1 LKEAKMPSSEV
12 LEVAAGLIFIY
23 LVLSTA
29 SSGIKEFISRVF
41 DLRAKTLEGAI
52 RNMLMDTNSSLTSKL
67 LANHLITSTVQQ
79 GAKPAYISS
88 RNFAFALF
96 DIFAPASA
104 AQPRT
109 MQDLKNGI
117 NSLPDARVRSTLLG
131 LVDSAQGD
139 LEVARQ
145 RIENWYDDTME
156 RVSGWYKRKAQL
168 IIFFVGLALCV
179 VVNADTLMIVHELWN
194 DDALRTAVLEQA
206 RARGATAEVN
216 KQDGF
221 DTVAY
226 IRRVST
232 PPIGWSFRR
241 GDVRGLPDSYDW
253 ISKIVGILI
262 TSVAVAMGAPFWFD
276 LLNKIV
282 NLRLTGNPPPDSR
295 LASTA

>member
-1 LKEAKMPSSEV
+1 MSSSQV
-12 LEVAAGLIFIY
+12 LEVAAGLVFIY

-29 SSGIKEFISRVF
+29 SSGIKEFISHMF
-41 DLRAKTLEGAI
+41 GLRAKTLERAI

-67 LANHLITSTVQQ
+67 LANHLITSTVQL
-79 GAKPAYISS
+79 GDKPAYISS

-96 DIFAPASA
+96 DVLAPAISA
-104 AQPRT
+104 QQRT

-117 NSLPDARVRSTLLG
+117 NSLPDPQVRSTLLG

-156 RVSGWYKRKAQL
+156 RVSGWYKRKSQL
-168 IIFFVGLALCV
+168 IIFFVGLSLCV
-179 VVNADTLMIVHELWN
+179 LVNADTLMMVHELWN
-194 DDALRTAVLEQA
+194 DDALRAAVLDQA
-206 RARGATAEVN
+206 HTRGTTAEVN
-216 KQDGF
+216 KQDPF

-226 IRRVST
+226 IRQAST
-232 PPIGWSFRR
+232 PPIGWSRMR
-241 GDVRGLPDSYDW
+241 GNVRGLPDSYHW

-262 TSVAVAMGAPFWFD
+262 TAIAVAMGAPFWFE

-295 LASTA
+295 QASTA

>member
-1 LKEAKMPSSEV
+1 MSSSQV
-12 LEVAAGLIFIY
+12 LEVAAGLVFIY

-29 SSGIKEFISRVF
+29 SSSIKEFISRVL
-41 DLRAKTLEGAI
+41 DLRAKTLERAI
-52 RNMLMDTNSSLTSKL
+52 RNMLMDANSSLTSKL
-67 LANHLITSTVQQ
+67 LANHLITSTVQL
-79 GAKPAYISS
+79 GDKPSYISS

-96 DIFAPASA
+96 DVLAPASS
-104 AQPRT
+104 AQQRT

-117 NSLPDARVRSTLLG
+117 NSLPDARVRGTLLG

-194 DDALRTAVLEQA
+194 DDALRTAVLDQA
-206 RARGATAEVN
+206 HTRGTTAEIN
-216 KQDGF
+216 NPF

-232 PPIGWSFRR
+232 PPIGWTFMR
-241 GDVRGLPDSYDW
+241 GNVRGLPDSYSW
-253 ISKIVGILI
+253 ISKIAGILI
-262 TSVAVAMGAPFWFD
+262 TAIAVAMGAPFWFD

-282 NLRLTGNPPPDSR
+282 NLRFTGNPPPDSR
-295 LASTA
+295 QASTA